1 MIAIS
6 KYNKQHPLR
15 VFEAFAGYGSQ
26 SLAFKYIQENHPE
39 FDFKVVGYS
48 EIEPSAIQAYRL
60 LHGWDIP
67 NFGDVTRIDWNEV
80 PDFDFISWSS
90 PCQDF
95 SNAGLRKGGEEGSG
109 TRSSLIFQEKRMLAV
124 KKPKYV
130 MLENVKGLLSEKMR
144 KYFFQYLRDLD
155 SFGYTSF
162 YKILNS
168 KDYGIPQNRERIF
181 VISILRTEDEPNPEY
196 HFPSPIKL
204 ETTVEDMLED
214 NVSPEYFLSQQHLEK
229 YLSKADINESI
240 KKLYPE
246 DSDTKNSLWMIS
258 FSYSQYR
265 HVKCNELHLHGSLS
279 ERWSFNH
286 QENLMCDKIIKLANL
301 QIKGR
306 IEQQTRVYSTKGISP
321 TLNSAMGHG
330 GNCIPLF
337 LIVKE
342 I

>member
-26 SLAFKYIQENHPE
+26 SLSFKYLKEKHPE

-95 SNAGLRKGGEEGSG
+95 SNAGLRQGGEEGSG

-162 YKILNS
+162 YKVLNS

-246 DSDTKNSLWMIS
+246 DSDTEK
-258 FSYSQYR
+258 R
-265 HVKCNELHLHGSLS
+265 
-279 ERWSFNH
+279 
-286 QENLMCDKIIKLANL
+286 MCDKIIKLANL

-330 GNCIPLF
+330 GGCIPLF

>member
-1 MIAIS
+1 MIQIS

-26 SLAFKYIQENHPE
+26 SLAFKYLKDKHPE

-48 EIEPSAIQAYRL
+48 EIEPSAIQAYGL
-60 LHGWDIP
+60 LHGRDIP

-95 SNAGLRKGGEEGSG
+95 SNAGLRQGAEEGSG

-130 MLENVKGLLSEKMR
+130 MLENVKGLLSKSMR
-144 KYFFQYLRDLD
+144 KYFFQYVKDLD

-162 YKILNS
+162 YKVLNA

-204 ETTVEDMLED
+204 ETTVEDILED
-214 NVSPEYFLSQQHLEK
+214 DVSPEYFMSQPLLEK
-229 YLSKADINESI
+229 YLCKADINESI
-240 KKLYPE
+240 EKL
-246 DSDTKNSLWMIS
+246 SRI
-258 FSYSQYR
+258 FS
-265 HVKCNELHLHGSLS
+265 S
-279 ERWSFNH
+279 E
-286 QENLMCDKIIKLANL
+286 
-301 QIKGR
+301 
-306 IEQQTRVYSTKGISP
+306 
-321 TLNSAMGHG
+321 
-330 GNCIPLF
+330 NC
-337 LIVKE
+337 
-342 I
+342 

>member
-1 MIAIS
+1 MESANINKMIAIS

-26 SLAFKYIQENHPE
+26 SLAFKYLQENHPE

-95 SNAGLRKGGEEGSG
+95 SNAGLRQGGEEGSG

-162 YKILNS
+162 YKVLNS

-214 NVSPEYFLSQQHLEK
+214 NVSPEYFMSQQLLEK
-229 YLSKADINESI
+229 YLSKADINEAIQKSI
-240 KKLYPE
+240 QIRKYTPRDCFRLMGVHEADIDKLLSKEKSGQLIICKSKLYALAG
-246 DSDTKNSLWMIS
+246 NSIVTNCLTAM
-258 FSYSQYR
+258 FE
-265 HVKCNELHLHGSLS
+265 ELIFPSGNHYHDKSGQLSL
-279 ERWSFNH
+279 F
-286 QENLMCDKIIKLANL
+286 
-301 QIKGR
+301 
-306 IEQQTRVYSTKGISP
+306 
-321 TLNSAMGHG
+321 
-330 GNCIPLF
+330 
-337 LIVKE
+337 
-342 I
+342 

>member
-26 SLAFKYIQENHPE
+26 SLAFKYLKEKHPE
-39 FDFKVVGYS
+39 FDFEVVGFS

-60 LHGWDIP
+60 LHGREIP
-67 NFGDVTRIDWNEV
+67 NYGNIALLDWNEV
-80 PDFDFISWSS
+80 PDFDFVSWSS

-95 SNAGLRKGGEEGSG
+95 SNAGLRQGGEEGSG

-162 YKILNS
+162 YKVLNS

-204 ETTVEDMLED
+204 ETTVEDILED
-214 NVSPEYFLSQQHLEK
+214 DVSPDYFLSQPLLEK
-229 YLSKADINESI
+229 YLTKKQTSMNQSKNSTPKIAIPKTADGYGVII
-240 KKLYPE
+240 GE
-246 DSDTKNSLWMIS
+246 DSDGMIQKSNRIGNWMKES
-258 FSYSQYR
+258 CRGEATPQE
-265 HVKCNELHLHGSLS
+265 VS
-279 ERWSFNH
+279 EFFAKVRKT
-286 QENLMCDKIIKLANL
+286 QKIIN
-301 QIKGR
+301 
-306 IEQQTRVYSTKGISP
+306 Y
-321 TLNSAMGHG
+321 
-330 GNCIPLF
+330 
-337 LIVKE
+337 
-342 I
+342 

>member
-26 SLAFKYIQENHPE
+26 SLAFKYLKDKHPD

-48 EIEPSAIQAYRL
+48 EIEPSAIQAYGL
-60 LHGWDIP
+60 LHGRDIP
-67 NFGDVTRIDWNEV
+67 NFGDVTRIDWYQV

-95 SNAGLRKGGEEGSG
+95 SNAGLRQGADEGSG

-130 MLENVKGLLSEKMR
+130 MLENVKGLLTEKMR

-162 YKILNS
+162 YKVLNA

-181 VISILRTEDEPNPEY
+181 VISILRTEDEPNPLY

-204 ETTVEDMLED
+204 GTTVEDILED
-214 NVSPEYFLSQQHLEK
+214 NVSPEYFLSQPLLEK
-229 YLSKADINESI
+229 YLTKADINESI
-240 KKLYPE
+240 EKLYPE
-246 DSDTKNSLWMIS
+246 DSDT
-258 FSYSQYR
+258 
-265 HVKCNELHLHGSLS
+265 
-279 ERWSFNH
+279 
-286 QENLMCDKIIKLANL
+286 ENC
-301 QIKGR
+301 
-306 IEQQTRVYSTKGISP
+306 
-321 TLNSAMGHG
+321 
-330 GNCIPLF
+330 
-337 LIVKE
+337 
-342 I
+342 